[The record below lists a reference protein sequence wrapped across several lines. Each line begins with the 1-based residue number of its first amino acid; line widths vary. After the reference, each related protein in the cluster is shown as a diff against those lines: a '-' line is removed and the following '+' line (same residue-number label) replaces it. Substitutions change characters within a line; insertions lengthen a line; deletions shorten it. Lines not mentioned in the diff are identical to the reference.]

1 MPLENYLDCY
11 TSFQVLANFL
21 TRVFLICMKNWK
33 YVQIFVLTQ
42 TVVHQAGSPSTI
54 VSTSCW
60 KLEDAGV
67 PSLRIEQNSEET
79 SSRRY
84 KRVSPEG
91 IGIPLSLSIFGT
103 NRIASPFSKYSWPLK
118 NIGLNSPGP
127 LKCKLF
133 PTVNITTW
141 QSPHWLNPWMLNHRY
156 GGPPICYMRIFD
168 HNSWVVKSLVMLSHV
183 SVMLSHFS
191 PVWLFVI
198 S

>member
-33 YVQIFVLTQ
+33 YQSPSHVQIFVITQ
-42 TVVHQAGSPSTI
+42 TVVHQAGSPSMI

-118 NIGLNSPGP
+118 NKSLNCAGP
-127 LKCKLF
+127 LTTPTLCKC
-133 PTVNITTW
+133 TVNYTID
-141 QSPHWLNPWMLNHRY
+141 N
-156 GGPPICYMRIFD
+156 
-168 HNSWVVKSLVMLSHV
+168 
-183 SVMLSHFS
+183 
-191 PVWLFVI
+191 
-198 S
+198 